1 MKQNE
6 QISVSNLKNV
16 AETLLYTLISR
27 YVETKKLDGVI
38 SDPKSVEII
47 DSLDYD
53 VNKTKLFPI
62 SQLGAC
68 FRTIIFDE
76 AVNKFL
82 KANPDGVVINL
93 GCGLDTRF
101 PRIDNGRV
109 IWFDLDLPETIEIRR
124 HFFEETDKHRFIA
137 KSALDPSWADEV
149 PKGKKT
155 CIIMEGLSFYFTEE
169 ENRRVLSII
178 MKNFPEAEF
187 FMEAFHPL
195 FIKICS
201 FTVSKDPLDKKA
213 SSLLKWGIKSGKKIE
228 DWFEGVRFI
237 EEEYVINKGRE
248 RFSLS
253 NRILFALIP
262 LLPKMTKII
271 HLQFE

>member
-6 QISVSNLKNV
+6 QISVANLKNV
-16 AETLLYTLISR
+16 SETLLYPLISR

-38 SDPKSVEII
+38 RDPKSVEII

-82 KANPDGVVINL
+82 KANPDGVVVNL

-109 IWFDLDLPETIEIRR
+109 RWFDLDLPETIELRR
-124 HFFEETDKHRFIA
+124 HFFEETDRHIFIA
-137 KSALDPSWADEV
+137 KSALDPSWTDEV
-149 PKGKKT
+149 PKGKKI
-155 CIIMEGLSFYFTEE
+155 CIIMEGLSFYFSEE

-178 MKNFPEAEF
+178 KENFSGAEF
-187 FMEAFHPL
+187 YMEAFHPL
-195 FIKICS
+195 FIKLCS
-201 FTVSKDPLDKKA
+201 FTISKDPLDKKA
-213 SSLLKWGIKSGKKIE
+213 SSLLKWGIKNGKNIE

-248 RFSLS
+248 RFSLV
-253 NRILFALIP
+253 NRILFVLIP
-262 LLPKMTKII
+262 LLPRMTKII
-271 HLQFE
+271 HLRFE